1 MISSVSTLSCSSAA
15 GSPPPPLALSPLPPP
30 KVHGPLVLQL
40 QRMKDISQP
49 SAAQKDPLRID
60 TDGGGQRMLKL
71 QLTDG
76 KCHFSAL
83 EVDRLVEL
91 G

>member
-1 MISSVSTLSCSSAA
+1 MVIKLASLPVFDFPFLHSYFDTT
-15 GSPPPPLALSPLPPP
+15 PPPPLQ
-30 KVHGPLVLQL
+30 VHGPLVLQL
-40 QRMKDISQP
+40 QRMKDVSQP
-49 SAAQKDPLRID
+49 MAAQKDPLRID
-60 TDGGGQRMLKL
+60 TGGGGQRMLKL

-83 EVDRLVEL
+83 EIDKLIEL

>member
-1 MISSVSTLSCSSAA
+1 
-15 GSPPPPLALSPLPPP
+15 
-30 KVHGPLVLQL
+30 
-40 QRMKDISQP
+40 MKDVSQP
-49 SAAQKDPLRID
+49 MAAQKDPLRID
-60 TDGGGQRMLKL
+60 TGGGGQRMLKL

-83 EVDRLVEL
+83 EIDKLIEL

>member
-1 MISSVSTLSCSSAA
+1 M
-15 GSPPPPLALSPLPPP
+15 
-30 KVHGPLVLQL
+30 LQL

-49 SAAQKDPLRID
+49 TAAQKDPLQID
-60 TDGGGQRMLKL
+60 AGGGGQRMLKL

-83 EVDRLVEL
+83 EMNKLIEF